1 MKNTESKNLI
11 QEDECVV
18 DDDIN
23 LVASAKLPYST
34 KQFKNWVYSDKG
46 KVHAQHLPLF
56 WLGNEEE
63 HAGGIYSSFEEKDFM
78 YLTHKEVEKLHINS
92 VEMKDTYSVKY
103 QRRTNKFRTTLK
115 SHSEMRKKSSREIL
129 KEMLL

>member
-1 MKNTESKNLI
+1 MKNTESKNSI
-11 QEDECVV
+11 QEDECIV

-23 LVASAKLPYST
+23 SVTSAKVPYST

-46 KVHAQHLPLF
+46 KVHSQHLPLF
-56 WLGNEEE
+56 LLKNEEE
-63 HAGGIYSSFEEKDFM
+63 HVGGIFSSFEEKDFM
-78 YLTHKEVEKLHINS
+78 YLTHKEVERLHINL
-92 VEMKDTYSVKY
+92 VEFKYTNSVKY

-115 SHSEMRKKSSREIL
+115 SLSEMRKKSSREIL